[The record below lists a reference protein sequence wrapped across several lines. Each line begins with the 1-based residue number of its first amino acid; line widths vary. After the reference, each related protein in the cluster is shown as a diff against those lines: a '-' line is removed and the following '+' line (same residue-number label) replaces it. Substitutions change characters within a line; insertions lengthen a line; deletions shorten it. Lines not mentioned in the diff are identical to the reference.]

1 MGELAAGA
9 AADLVLVEGDPLEDI
24 GVLADSSNIKLV
36 IKQGLLAKVG
46 VNASTSDARVSWRF
60 FLFVASVCRICSR
73 ELAAEKQR
81 TQRPSV
87 GSVPPALEGLGF
99 RPKP

>member
-24 GVLADSSNIKLV
+24 GVLADSSNIKLI

-46 VNASTSDARVSWRF
+46 TRETQETELTRNLIRCIGVLSCVGQQASTLPMTYGVSVW
-60 FLFVASVCRICSR
+60 V
-73 ELAAEKQR
+73 
-81 TQRPSV
+81 
-87 GSVPPALEGLGF
+87 
-99 RPKP
+99 

>member
-1 MGELAAGA
+1 MAAGA

-46 VNASTSDARVSWRF
+46 VIMTVDSDFQRVDSMRM
-60 FLFVASVCRICSR
+60 C
-73 ELAAEKQR
+73 
-81 TQRPSV
+81 
-87 GSVPPALEGLGF
+87 LGAF
-99 RPKP
+99 SCC